1 MGETK
6 GPAAYRYSALTM
18 NLTRIMNLNI
28 SSNSTDEGLI
38 MPENVNAEGKL
49 LYNMIL
55 FEGFEKQTFLGF
67 PIFEVLTAVVIAYV
81 FVVLLGKL

>member
-1 MGETK
+1 
-6 GPAAYRYSALTM
+6 
-18 NLTRIMNLNI
+18 
-28 SSNSTDEGLI
+28 

-49 LYNMIL
+49 LYNMML
-55 FEGFEKQTFLGF
+55 FKGFEKQTFLGF

>member
-49 LYNMIL
+49 LYMML
-55 FEGFEKQTFLGF
+55 FKGIEKQTFLGF